1 MLNQEKV
8 TARPFAIVAV
18 SIPTGSKGELTYRIP
33 QELCDRLV
41 PGMCVVVS
49 VNGRKITGIV
59 LSVEISHNLESDEKI
74 KDILDIVDED
84 IVFSGDLIRLW
95 KWASGYYLSSP
106 GEVLGAILPRGMK
119 RTSIRTVKLKK
130 TQPRDQESKTKSA
143 TPEGNTV
150 AVHNSLQAERL
161 SAIDEELLS
170 FLAGQTRSTT
180 KVLQRR
186 FPTYSLG
193 KVLRRLERLGLIE
206 VKEHLPRQRRS
217 LTQKRTPDFSLKEEA
232 AAESSLLLSAA
243 QGKAAKR
250 IASALQTAAFQ
261 VFLLHGVTGS
271 GKTEVY
277 LQVARRAVTLGRSVL
292 MLVPEI
298 ALTPQLVAQ
307 VERRFGTQAAVLHSG
322 MVASERWSEWRRI
335 ARGEATVVVGV
346 RSAIFAPLSRLGLVV
361 VDEEHDVA
369 YKQQEGARYN
379 ARDLAI
385 MRGQIASCPVIL
397 GSATPSLESHLHGQ
411 SGRYTVLELPER
423 IESRPLPNVEIV
435 DLRQETKAGNSD
447 GIFSAALRQALITNY
462 QAGKQSLLFL
472 NRRGYANYLQCC
484 LCGEVVTC
492 ARCSVSLTFHLLGR
506 ILRCHYCGFCQSAPD
521 HCPVCHEPSLEGS
534 GFGTEQVEEALRR
547 FLPTVRTARLDR
559 DSVSRR
565 GVLAAVLKAWRTHE
579 IDVLI
584 GTQMVAKGH
593 DVPDVTL
600 VGVLRAD
607 SSLNFPDFRAAERTF
622 QLLTQ
627 VSGRAGRGQEK
638 GRVIVQTYV
647 PQHYSVRFAA
657 RQDFARFATHE
668 LRYRKRLGYP
678 PFTRMV
684 NIRCEGKD
692 GKKVRMCAERLAE
705 HLVAQAQEIRTGAP
719 VILGPAPAP
728 LERLKGRERWQVLVK
743 GEDRRSLHALV
754 KKTYEEMLARSRVA
768 GVRVIVDVD
777 PYDML

>member
-1 MLNQEKV
+1 MLNQEKI
-8 TARPFAIVAV
+8 APCSFATVAV
-18 SIPTGSKGELTYRIP
+18 SIPTGTKGELTYRIP
-33 QELCDRLV
+33 EELRARLT
-41 PGMCVVVS
+41 PGMCVIVS
-49 VNGRKITGIV
+49 VSNRKITGIV
-59 LSVEISHNLESDEKI
+59 THIGSSHGLPSDEKI
-74 KDILDIVDED
+74 KNILDILDED
-84 IVFSGDLIRLW
+84 IVFSEDLIRLW
-95 KWASGYYLSSP
+95 RWTANYYLSSP
-106 GEVLGAILPRGMK
+106 GEVLGAILPNGLRNSSV
-119 RTSIRTVKLKK
+119 RVVKLKK
-130 TQPRDQESKTKSA
+130 IQRRGRGSKTKSA
-143 TPEGNTV
+143 APEETA
-150 AVHNSLQAERL
+150 AVDHLPQAESL
-161 SAIDEELLS
+161 SAIDKELLS
-170 FLAGQTRSTT
+170 FLAERTRVTT
-180 KVLQRR
+180 RMLLQR
-186 FPTYSLG
+186 FPALSLG
-193 KVLRRLERLGLIE
+193 KVLHRLERLGLIE
-206 VKEHLPRQRRS
+206 VKEHLPRQRQSLVQRS
-217 LTQKRTPDFSLKEEA
+217 TPDFSSKESDTVESSFSLSSSQEKAKARITVALHA
-232 AAESSLLLSAA
+232 AAF
-243 QGKAAKR
+243 R
-250 IASALQTAAFQ
+250 

-277 LQVARRAVTLGRSVL
+277 LQLAQQTITLGRSVL

-307 VERRFGTQAAVLHSG
+307 VEQRFGTQAAVLHSG
-322 MVASERWSEWRRI
+322 MAASERWSEWQRI

-346 RSAIFAPLSRLGLVV
+346 RSAVFAPLSRLGLVV
-361 VDEEHDVA
+361 VDEEHDMA

-397 GSATPSLESHLHGQ
+397 GSATPSLESYLHSQ
-411 SGRYTVLELPER
+411 SNRYTVLELPER
-423 IESRPLPNVEIV
+423 IESRPMPSVEIV
-435 DLRQETKAGNSD
+435 DLRQEIKAENSD
-447 GIFSAALRQALITNY
+447 SIFSANLRQALITNY

-492 ARCSVSLTFHLLGR
+492 TRCSVSLTFHLHGR
-506 ILRCHYCGFCQSAPD
+506 LLRCHYCGFCQSAPD
-521 HCPVCHEPSLEGS
+521 YCPACHEPSLEGS

-547 FLPTVRTARLDR
+547 FLPEIRTARLDR

-565 GVLAAVLKAWRTHE
+565 GVLAAVLRAWRTHE

-593 DVPDVTL
+593 DVPGVTL

-627 VSGRAGRGQEK
+627 VAGRAGRGQEK

-647 PQHYSVRFAA
+647 PQHYSVRFATQ
-657 RQDFARFATHE
+657 QDFTRFATHE

-678 PFTRMV
+678 PFTRIV

-692 GKKVRMCAERLAE
+692 GEKVRAYAERLAE
-705 HLVAQAQEIRTGAP
+705 HLAVQAQEILTGAP

-754 KKTYEEMLARSRVA
+754 KKTYEEMLTRNRVA